1 MKTLTSSLRSSRFE
15 ALDDQSLVPTSPC
28 APMLHAHCP
37 PCPEPSFLQLCH
49 ALSYTR
55 AILIWLINVTGEV
68 LGGRLL
74 LLILQIQAKLE
85 SGVEHALDEG
95 NIEVGVWGRPLAL
108 LGSPD
113 TGGQI
118 AYMLDQVRALENEM
132 LLKIQ
137 KQGLDV
143 IPKILIVTRLIPDA
157 KGTTRNQRLERISED
172 VSNEIAVELQGVPD
186 LIIGN
191 YSDGN
196 LVASLLSYKLGIT
209 QCNIAHAL
217 EKTKYPESDIYWR
230 KFEDKYHFSSQ
241 FTADLIAMNNA
252 DSIITSTYQEI
263 VGSKNH
269 VGQYESHTTF
279 TLLGLHR
286 VVHGIDFFIPSLISY
301 LQKQTCPY
309 TSHTQKKKWLKVTCR
324 NSSIWRT

>member
-1 MKTLTSSLRSSRFE
+1 MGELKKGGSVRESR
-15 ALDDQSLVPTSPC
+15 
-28 APMLHAHCP
+28 
-37 PCPEPSFLQLCH
+37 
-49 ALSYTR
+49 
-55 AILIWLINVTGEV
+55 
-68 LGGRLL
+68 GGLFWSA
-74 LLILQIQAKLE
+74 QA
-85 SGVEHALDEG
+85 
-95 NIEVGVWGRPLAL
+95 RPLAL

-269 VGQYESHTTF
+269 VGQTVE
-279 TLLGLHR
+279 
-286 VVHGIDFFIPSLISY
+286 D
-301 LQKQTCPY
+301 
-309 TSHTQKKKWLKVTCR
+309 
-324 NSSIWRT
+324 SSKLVLDLRHPP

>member
-1 MKTLTSSLRSSRFE
+1 MVCGSVCKNVL
-15 ALDDQSLVPTSPC
+15 
-28 APMLHAHCP
+28 
-37 PCPEPSFLQLCH
+37 SF
-49 ALSYTR
+49 AMISTR

-85 SGVEHALDEG
+85 SGVGHALDEG

-172 VSNEIAVELQGVPD
+172 VSNEIAAELQGVPD

-263 VGSKNH
+263 AGSKNH
-269 VGQYESHTTF
+269 VGQYESHTAF

-286 VVHGIDFFIPSLISY
+286 VVHGIDFLS
-301 LQKQTCPY
+301 Q
-309 TSHTQKKKWLKVTCR
+309 V
-324 NSSIWRT
+324 

>member
-1 MKTLTSSLRSSRFE
+1 MPFRTENSILRN
-15 ALDDQSLVPTSPC
+15 LVVWPYLET
-28 APMLHAHCP
+28 
-37 PCPEPSFLQLCH
+37 F
-49 ALSYTR
+49 
-55 AILIWLINVTGEV
+55 
-68 LGGRLL
+68 
-74 LLILQIQAKLE
+74 AK
-85 SGVEHALDEG
+85 
-95 NIEVGVWGRPLAL
+95 
-108 LGSPD
+108 
-113 TGGQI
+113 
-118 AYMLDQVRALENEM
+118 
-132 LLKIQ
+132 
-137 KQGLDV
+137 
-143 IPKILIVTRLIPDA
+143 DA
-157 KGTTRNQRLERISED
+157 
-172 VSNEIAVELQGVPD
+172 SNEIVVKLQGVPD

-263 VGSKNH
+263 AGSKNH

-286 VVHGIDFFIPSLISY
+286 VVHGIDFLS
-301 LQKQTCPY
+301 Q
-309 TSHTQKKKWLKVTCR
+309 V
-324 NSSIWRT
+324 

>member
-1 MKTLTSSLRSSRFE
+1 MSLGK
-15 ALDDQSLVPTSPC
+15 SLEGDRN
-28 APMLHAHCP
+28 CP
-37 PCPEPSFLQLCH
+37 S
-49 ALSYTR
+49 
-55 AILIWLINVTGEV
+55 EV
-68 LGGRLL
+68 LDER
-74 LLILQIQAKLE
+74 INPIQAKLE
-85 SGVEHALDEG
+85 SGVGHALDEG

-108 LGSPD
+108 LGLPD

-172 VSNEIAVELQGVPD
+172 VSNEIAAELQGVPD

-263 VGSKNH
+263 AGSKNH
-269 VGQYESHTTF
+269 VGQYESHTAF
-279 TLLGLHR
+279 TLLGCTELFMALIFYPKFNIISPEADMPIYFSYSEKEMVESHMQKL
-286 VVHGIDFFIPSLISY
+286 VHMENLKICTYSFFDPCCQFSLN
-301 LQKQTCPY
+301 
-309 TSHTQKKKWLKVTCR
+309 H
-324 NSSIWRT
+324 

>member
-1 MKTLTSSLRSSRFE
+1 MKTTSSLRSSRFE
-15 ALDDQSLVPTSPC
+15 ALDDQSLVPTSPWSWNRETK
-28 APMLHAHCP
+28 P
-37 PCPEPSFLQLCH
+37 PFSSYLPREIEPTMVGAGLKSRQHNAFLMQCSNASRTLSPLSRAFVLAIMPCLVIHPSHPHLADQCH
-49 ALSYTR
+49 
-55 AILIWLINVTGEV
+55 W
-68 LGGRLL
+68 
-74 LLILQIQAKLE
+74 
-85 SGVEHALDEG
+85 
-95 NIEVGVWGRPLAL
+95 
-108 LGSPD
+108 GSPWRAVATLD
-113 TGGQI
+113 ITGDMVVFVGFVEGIWVQIETAHLSGQI

-172 VSNEIAVELQGVPD
+172 VSNEIAAELQGVPD

-263 VGSKNH
+263 AGSKNH

-286 VVHGIDFFIPSLISY
+286 VVHGIDFLS
-301 LQKQTCPY
+301 Q
-309 TSHTQKKKWLKVTCR
+309 V
-324 NSSIWRT
+324 